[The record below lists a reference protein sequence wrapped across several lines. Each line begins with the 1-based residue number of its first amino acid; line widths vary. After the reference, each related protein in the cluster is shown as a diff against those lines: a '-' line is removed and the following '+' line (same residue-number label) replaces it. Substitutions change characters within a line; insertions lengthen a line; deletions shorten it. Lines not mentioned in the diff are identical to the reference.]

1 MASYQEQTD
10 ESPGGIKRTK
20 QREVTSFETF
30 PDSQHNEYIDIY
42 PPVQVQLGEYATV
55 VYTHTHTQ
63 AFSHLHRDI
72 FATLYPNSPTT
83 TTTATTT
90 TRATAFETLKVVFVN
105 ISQIP
110 EKKNSANKRKSE
122 TKKERNRNA
131 QMKYEK
137 ENMFEIKNCPS
148 MDPRQTQTRRATET
162 RDCIQSQSR
171 HRHRHAAIDT
181 VVSLAC
187 V

>member
-1 MASYQEQTD
+1 M
-10 ESPGGIKRTK
+10 
-20 QREVTSFETF
+20 
-30 PDSQHNEYIDIY
+30 
-42 PPVQVQLGEYATV
+42 QLGAYATV
-55 VYTHTHTQ
+55 AYTHTHTQ
-63 AFSHLHRDI
+63 AVSHLHRDI

-83 TTTATTT
+83 RTTATT

-137 ENMFEIKNCPS
+137 ENMFEIKNWPS

-162 RDCIQSQSR
+162 SDCIQSQSR